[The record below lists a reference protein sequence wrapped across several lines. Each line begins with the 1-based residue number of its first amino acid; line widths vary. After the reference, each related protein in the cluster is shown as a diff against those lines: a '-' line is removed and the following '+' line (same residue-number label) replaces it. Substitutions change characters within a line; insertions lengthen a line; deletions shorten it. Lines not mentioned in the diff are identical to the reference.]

1 MCVVLCHVSKLGRR
15 EIHFRLLWRECT
27 MRPKSFWSWIFSVFA
42 ISRDTGTPPL
52 TRFFGPGKCEWP
64 DLIKLS
70 KEAANSVPYLT
81 LVSRVISLAPSIC
94 AMKLTLYQPIFKRF
108 CLHCGLSIT
117 AALESTRKELLL
129 QRIYILLVATA
140 DNYIHTNVTTA
151 DSMLLLW

>member
-1 MCVVLCHVSKLGRR
+1 MSSVGLCIKTGPLNG
-15 EIHFRLLWRECT
+15 
-27 MRPKSFWSWIFSVFA
+27 
-42 ISRDTGTPPL
+42 ISYHL
-52 TRFFGPGKCEWP
+52 TRGFQIVILPRSTASVAKLIRMPYDGILHRCEWP

-70 KEAANSVPYLT
+70 KEAANSVTYLT
-81 LVSRVISLAPSIC
+81 LVSTVISLAPSIC
-94 AMKLTLYQPIFKRF
+94 TMKLTLDQPIFKRF

-140 DNYIHTNVTTA
+140 DNYIIHTNVTTA

>member
-1 MCVVLCHVSKLGRR
+1 MYKNRPSKSHQLPFDQGVQIVIPPRS
-15 EIHFRLLWRECT
+15 
-27 MRPKSFWSWIFSVFA
+27 PASVPEL
-42 ISRDTGTPPL
+42 IRMPSDGILHRC
-52 TRFFGPGKCEWP
+52 KWP

-70 KEAANSVPYLT
+70 KEAANSVTYLT

-94 AMKLTLYQPIFKRF
+94 AMKLTLDQPIFKRF

-140 DNYIHTNVTTA
+140 DNYILHTNVTTA
-151 DSMLLLW
+151 DSMLRLW